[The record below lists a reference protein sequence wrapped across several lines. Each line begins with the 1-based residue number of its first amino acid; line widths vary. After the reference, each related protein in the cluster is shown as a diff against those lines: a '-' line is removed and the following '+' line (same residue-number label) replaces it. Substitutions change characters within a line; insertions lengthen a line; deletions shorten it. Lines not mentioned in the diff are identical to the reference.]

1 MASASRAN
9 TIAVEFVSHIGST
22 YTYSANL
29 STNGAILNG
38 DGFTIF
44 DFALPGTITA
54 PTGWATSTTLSGS
67 PVPTVGALGV
77 LLSPGGDDPTVAN
90 VHFVRSGGPIPLGS
104 GPIPLGT
111 FSVTTTALFTG
122 SDIAV
127 SKDSGSDSPTAFG
140 PVPVAQLVPLP
151 STANMGLVLLGGLG
165 GLGALRRLKNSKT
178 VEA

>member
-9 TIAVEFVSHIGST
+9 TIAVDFVSHVGST
-22 YTYSANL
+22 FTYAANL

-44 DFALPGTITA
+44 DFALPGTITPPA
-54 PTGWATSTTLSGS
+54 GWTASTTLVGS
-67 PVPTVGALGV
+67 PVPTVAALGV

-90 VHFVRSGGPIPLGS
+90 IHFVRSGGPIPS
-104 GPIPLGT
+104 GPLNLGNFT
-111 FSVTTTALFTG
+111 VTTTALFTG
-122 SDIAV
+122 SDIV
-127 SKDSGSDSPTAFG
+127 ISKDSGSDTPTAFG
-140 PVPVAQLVPLP
+140 PVPVAALVPLP
-151 STANMGLVLLGGLG
+151 ATANMGLVLLGGLG